1 MTEAPEPGGVNLR
14 HDATGM
20 AAPRTRR
27 GSRSDL
33 ASVVETRRE
42 HPSLERIGGFSDGV
56 FAFAITLLILAI
68 RIPDPR
74 DPDALH
80 GLLPLLTQQWRS
92 YLAFVMSFMLI
103 GVTWANHRILFTKF
117 ARADTALVWFNLLN
131 LMIGGVFMPIPT
143 AVLGRWLGSGSHAD
157 QVVAAVFYGLGAT
170 VGLITFNLVW
180 WYGAYGAKLTH
191 PELSRSER
199 RAHTIAWAAAIPVL
213 AILTAVAFMSP
224 AVAVAGFLAVI
235 VAYVL
240 PLAALILGVGRRIGA
255 ASRRRRRGNQSA
267 SP

>member
-1 MTEAPEPGGVNLR
+1 
-14 HDATGM
+14 M
-20 AAPRTRR
+20 ASTRR
-27 GSRSDL
+27 RPATRSET
-33 ASVVETRRE
+33 ASGALESAHAE
-42 HPSLERIGGFSDGV
+42 HPSLQRIGGFSDGV

-74 DPDALH
+74 DSDAVG

-103 GVTWANHRILFTKF
+103 GVTWANHRILFSKF
-117 ARADTALVWFNLLN
+117 ARADTALVWLNLMN

-143 AVLGRWLGSGSHAD
+143 SVLGRWLGSSSYPN

-170 VGLITFNLVW
+170 VGLVTFNLVW

-191 PELSRSER
+191 AELSDVER

-213 AILTAVAFMSP
+213 AVLTGIAFISP
-224 AVAVAGFLAVI
+224 QVAVAGYLAVI
-235 VAYVL
+235 VAYIL
-240 PLAALILGVGRRIGA
+240 PLAALVARIGRRLVP
-255 ASRRRRRGNQSA
+255 SPRQRR
-267 SP
+267 

>member
-1 MTEAPEPGGVNLR
+1 
-14 HDATGM
+14 M
-20 AAPRTRR
+20 ASTRR
-27 GSRSDL
+27 RPAGRSE
-33 ASVVETRRE
+33 AARVVPAPAHAE
-42 HPSLERIGGFSDGV
+42 HPSLQRIGGFSDGV

-74 DPDALH
+74 DSDAVG

-117 ARADTALVWFNLLN
+117 ARADSALVWLNLMN

-143 AVLGRWLGSGSHAD
+143 AVLGRWLGSSSYQD

-180 WYGAYGAKLTH
+180 WYGAYGARLTH
-191 PELSRSER
+191 TELSDSQR

-213 AILTAVAFMSP
+213 AMLTAIAFVSP
-224 AVAVAGFLAVI
+224 QVAVAGYLAVI
-235 VAYVL
+235 VAYIL
-240 PLAALILGVGRRIGA
+240 PLAALVARIGRRLVP
-255 ASRRRRRGNQSA
+255 SPRHRR
-267 SP
+267 

>member
-1 MTEAPEPGGVNLR
+1 MARPHARL
-14 HDATGM
+14 AT
-20 AAPRTRR
+20 RTRTE
-27 GSRSDL
+27 
-33 ASVVETRRE
+33 SVAPGAAHGE
-42 HPSLERIGGFSDGV
+42 HPSLQRIGGFSDGV

-74 DPDALH
+74 DPDAAG

-92 YLAFVMSFMLI
+92 YLAFAMTFMLI
-103 GVTWANHRILFTKF
+103 GVTWANHRVLFSKF
-117 ARADTALVWFNLLN
+117 ARADTALVWLNLLN

-143 AVLGRWLGSGSHAD
+143 AVLGRWLGSSSYQD

-191 PELSRSER
+191 AELSDAQR
-199 RAHTIAWAAAIPVL
+199 RAHTVAWAAAIPIL
-213 AILTAVAFMSP
+213 AILTAVAFISP
-224 AVAVAGFLAVI
+224 QVAVAGFIAVI

-240 PLAALILGVGRRIGA
+240 PLAALVARVAHRSA
-255 ASRRRRRGNQSA
+255 ASNVKATRPQA
-267 SP
+267 

>member
-1 MTEAPEPGGVNLR
+1 
-14 HDATGM
+14 M
-20 AAPRTRR
+20 ARTRP
-27 GSRSDL
+27 GQSSRSETE
-33 ASVVETRRE
+33 SVALGAARAE
-42 HPSLERIGGFSDGV
+42 HPSLQRIGGFSDGV

-74 DPDALH
+74 DPNAAG

-92 YLAFVMSFMLI
+92 YLAFVMTFMLI
-103 GVTWANHRILFTKF
+103 GVTWANHRVLFSKF
-117 ARADTALVWFNLLN
+117 ARADTALVWLNLLN

-143 AVLGRWLGSGSHAD
+143 AVLGRWLGSSSYQD

-191 PELSRSER
+191 PELSDAQR
-199 RAHTIAWAAAIPVL
+199 RAHTLAWGAAIPVL
-213 AILTAVAFMSP
+213 AILTAVAFISP
-224 AVAVAGFLAVI
+224 QAAVAGFIAVI

-240 PLAALILGVGRRIGA
+240 PLAALVARIGRRSAPSGVKA
-255 ASRRRRRGNQSA
+255 ARTHSTKSSEDGSQ
-267 SP
+267 